1 MKTNQIL
8 NATNLE
14 LLRLQVQN
22 YACRGCSNC
31 SQSLQQDLRTRSG
44 ILNYLITK
52 RTCFLTKLET
62 RIQQLNTQKEK
73 IVEEI
78 KDYQAVLQTLQEN

>member
-1 MKTNQIL
+1 MKTNHLQS
-8 NATNLE
+8 ANLE

-52 RTCFLTKLET
+52 RSCFLTKLET

-78 KDYQAVLQTLQEN
+78 KGYQAVLQTWQES